1 MSEVIHAFRTPVI
14 AGGVTWQAEAWGA
27 QRGDGL
33 WEGWLLFASTGDGDV
48 LLTSRETTQ
57 PNRNALVYWATG
69 LEPVFLEGAF
79 ERARTRAAA

>member
-14 AGGVTWQAEAWGA
+14 DGGVVWQAEARGA
-27 QRGDGL
+27 QRDDGL
-33 WEGWLLFASTGDGDV
+33 WEGWLLFASAAGDV

-57 PNRNALVYWATG
+57 PNRNALEYWATG

-79 ERARTRAAA
+79 ERAKTRAAA

>member
-1 MSEVIHAFRTPVI
+1 MSEMIHAFRTPVI
-14 AGGVTWQAEAWGA
+14 AGGVTWQVEARGA

-33 WEGWLLFASTGDGDV
+33 WEGWLLFASSAGSDV

-79 ERARTRAAA
+79 ERARNRAAA